1 MDGGADSHP
10 VDRDRI
16 GYSIDCPGLYLDLA
30 MAHFGEGRFREVMG
44 VDVPYHAR
52 SIEI

>member
-1 MDGGADSHP
+1 
-10 VDRDRI
+10 
-16 GYSIDCPGLYLDLA
+16 